1 MFASAKETQMN
12 AYVAL
17 PRSINTGKRKV
28 LKEDLLGVAQDLGF
42 KEARTYLASGNLVLW
57 GDQPGGVALEGR
69 LEDALEARMGLRT
82 DFMVR
87 SAAQLK
93 VIIDGNPFA
102 AEALDH
108 PSHVIVNFLKSP
120 LPDEDETI
128 LRAAVSGPERFAVG
142 ACELYL
148 DFPISIADSVL
159 DRDWKKTKRS
169 PVGTTRNW
177 NTVMALAGMMGG

>member
-1 MFASAKETQMN
+1 MSP
-12 AYVAL
+12 YVAL
-17 PRSINTGKRKV
+17 PRSINTGRRKV
-28 LKEDLLGVAQDLGF
+28 LKEDLLGVAQDTGF
-42 KEARTYLASGNLVLW
+42 KAAKTYLASGNLVLW
-57 GDQPGGVALEGR
+57 GEHAGGEALER
-69 LEDALEARMGLRT
+69 ALEDALEARMGLRT

-87 SAAQLK
+87 SPAQMRA
-93 VIIDGNPFA
+93 IIEANPFK

-120 LPDEDETI
+120 LPEDDEAI
-128 LRAAVSGPERFAVG
+128 LRAAITGPERFAVG

-148 DFPISIADSVL
+148 DFPISMADSLL

-177 NTVMALAGMMGG
+177 NTVMKLAEMVDA

>member
-1 MFASAKETQMN
+1 MSP
-12 AYVAL
+12 YVAL

-28 LKEDLLGVAQDLGF
+28 LKDDLLGIARDTGF
-42 KEARTYLASGNLVLW
+42 KSAKTYLASGNLVLW
-57 GDQPGGVALEGR
+57 GEHEGGAVLER
-69 LEDALEARMGLRT
+69 ALEDALESRIGLRT

-87 SAAQLK
+87 SPAELRA
-93 VIIDGNPFA
+93 IIEGNPFK

-120 LPDEDETI
+120 LPDDDEAV
-128 LRAAVSGPERFAVG
+128 LRAAISGPERFTVG
-142 ACELYL
+142 ARELYL
-148 DFPISIADSVL
+148 DFPISMADSVL

-177 NTVMALAGMMGG
+177 NTVMALAGMMDA

>member
-1 MFASAKETQMN
+1 MSP
-12 AYVAL
+12 YVAL
-17 PRSINTGKRKV
+17 PRSINTGRRKV
-28 LKEDLLGVAQDLGF
+28 LKDDLLGVAQDTGF
-42 KEARTYLASGNLVLW
+42 KAAKTYLASGNLVLW
-57 GDQPGGVALEGR
+57 GEHAGGEALER
-69 LEDALEARMGLRT
+69 ALEDALEARMGLRT

-87 SAAQLK
+87 SPAQMRA
-93 VIIDGNPFA
+93 IIEANPFK

-120 LPDEDETI
+120 LPKDDEAI
-128 LRAAVSGPERFAVG
+128 LRAAITGPERFAVG

-148 DFPISIADSVL
+148 DFPISMADSLL

-177 NTVMALAGMMGG
+177 NTVMKLAEMVDA

>member
-1 MFASAKETQMN
+1 MSP
-12 AYVAL
+12 YVAL
-17 PRSINTGKRKV
+17 PRSINTGRRKV
-28 LKEDLLGVAQDLGF
+28 LKDDLLGVAQDTGF
-42 KEARTYLASGNLVLW
+42 KAAKTYLASGNLVLW
-57 GDQPGGVALEGR
+57 GEHAGGEALER
-69 LEDALEARMGLRT
+69 ALEDALEARMGLRT

-87 SAAQLK
+87 SPAQMRAI
-93 VIIDGNPFA
+93 VEANPFK

-120 LPDEDETI
+120 LPEDDEAI
-128 LRAAVSGPERFAVG
+128 LRAAITGPERFAVG

-148 DFPISIADSVL
+148 DFPISMADSLL

-177 NTVMALAGMMGG
+177 NTVMKLAEMVDA